1 LRAARCR
8 GLLPAAIGCMCSIA
22 RCASHTGAAAGATIG
37 GHNSHLK
44 PFLFFIFYK
53 LNGEF

>member
-8 GLLPAAIGCMCSIA
+8 GLLPVAIGCVCSIA

-37 GHNSHLK
+37 GYNSHLK
-44 PFLFFIFYK
+44 PFFFFYK
-53 LNGEF
+53 LNGGF